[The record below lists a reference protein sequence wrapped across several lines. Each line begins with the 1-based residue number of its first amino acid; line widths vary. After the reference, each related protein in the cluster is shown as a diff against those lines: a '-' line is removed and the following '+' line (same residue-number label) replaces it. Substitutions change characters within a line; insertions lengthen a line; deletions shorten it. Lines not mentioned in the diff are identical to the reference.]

1 MDVTVLIRGIGQILE
16 FVLALGVLIFL
27 HELGHFLF
35 ARLFKIEVLEFGFG
49 LPPRMLKLFTWKGTE
64 FTLNWIPFGAFVRPK
79 GESDPSI
86 PDGMAAASPWKRFL
100 ILLGGPL
107 MNFLTGIAI
116 FSLLYTLTGAPETQK
131 VQIIQV
137 NPNSPAEVAGLMP
150 GDLVVSVEGTPIQ
163 SMQSLSEAIR
173 SHLGEE
179 ITLVVSRE
187 GKSLTLKAT
196 PRQNPPEGEGP
207 LGIVMGNP
215 IRSISVP
222 ESIPYAL
229 RDTANQAK
237 TLISLPVLILR
248 GEVSGEQTRLIGP
261 VGMERVYREVRQMDV
276 QAQQE
281 NPSNVPVRTLLLL
294 ASISIGLGVA
304 NLFPI
309 PALDGGRILFLLPE
323 IVFKK
328 RIPPEQENLVN
339 LIGFTALILLMIFIT
354 TQDIVNPIQLP

>member
-1 MDVTVLIRGIGQILE
+1 MDVTGLLKNIGQILE
-16 FVLALGVLIFL
+16 FVLALGILIFL
-27 HELGHFLF
+27 HELGHFIF

-49 LPPRMLKLFTWKGTE
+49 LPPRMVKLFTWKGTE
-64 FTLNWIPFGAFVRPK
+64 VTLNWIPFGAFVRPK
-79 GESDPSI
+79 GENDPSI
-86 PDGMAAASPWKRFL
+86 PDGMAAANPWKRFF

-107 MNFLTGIAI
+107 MNFVTAIAI
-116 FSLLYTLTGAPETQK
+116 FSLMYILTGAPETQK
-131 VQIIQV
+131 VQIIEV
-137 NPNSPAEVAGLMP
+137 NSGSPAEMAGMMP
-150 GDLVVSVEGTPIQ
+150 GDLVLSVEGRSID
-163 SMQSLSEAIR
+163 SMQALSEAIR
-173 SHLGEE
+173 AHLGEE
-179 ITLVVSRE
+179 VSIVVSRE
-187 GKSLTLKAT
+187 GQILTLKAT
-196 PRQNPPEGEGP
+196 PRQNPPEGQGP

-215 IRSISVP
+215 IRTISVP
-222 ESIPYAL
+222 EALPYAL
-229 RDTANQAK
+229 RDTASQAR

-276 QAQQE
+276 QSQQE
-281 NPSNVPVRTLLLL
+281 NPNNVPIRTLILL

-323 IVFKK
+323 IFFKK